1 MHREGSSSRE
11 ILIAPAKLT
20 LTLRVTGVRD
30 TEPFRGYHLIDA
42 VMTLLDLHDLIEIEE
57 LPSDSPSRVVYTGPF
72 ADGLGPGAASGTDL
86 VSRAL
91 HAVGRSANVNVI
103 KNIPHGGGLGGGS
116 ADAAAILRWAHAR
129 RHDPGRRDFDL
140 DSVAVALGADVVFC
154 ASGLDRAR
162 VRGIGELLEPLEQV
176 PGSVTLI
183 VPPFSVS
190 TPAVYRALDQIS
202 GDQISGD
209 QQSGDRTSVAA
220 GHATARHTVND
231 LEEAAI
237 RVEPRLADWKLRIT
251 AASGISPTLA
261 GSGATWFVPGDHG
274 YLTTRLPEATV
285 VVTGHR

>member
-1 MHREGSSSRE
+1 MPREGSSSRE

-190 TPAVYRALDQIS
+190 TPAVYQAFDE
-202 GDQISGD
+202 
-209 QQSGDRTSVAA
+209 QSRT
-220 GHATARHTVND
+220 TARIATGESVND

-251 AASGISPTLA
+251 AASGVSPTLA